1 MTSLT
6 DLADLF
12 AVSGSSKGDTYCSYS
27 EKGFVWSSTAAN
39 ATALQKGG
47 SGVNYITGTEPD
59 VSGAYTGSLSETLTA
74 GTTYYYRAYVKNN
87 GDIVKYYPADN
98 ILSFTPQSVTF
109 NSNGHAKGMRF
120 RNESEF
126 EDFVSYLMA
135 LVVCGG
141 DSIEKI

>member
-1 MTSLT
+1 MNNTVIKRDT
-6 DLADLF
+6 T
-12 AVSGSSKGDTYCSYS
+12 SKG
-27 EKGFVWSSTAAN
+27 
-39 ATALQKGG
+39 
-47 SGVNYITGTEPD
+47 
-59 VSGAYTGSLSETLTA
+59 
-74 GTTYYYRAYVKNN
+74 
-87 GDIVKYYPADN
+87 IV
-98 ILSFTPQSVTF
+98 LTF